1 MAGEVA
7 ARPARL
13 ISIHDR
19 LLTLLAC
26 TLCVT
31 AQLKIFEIQ
40 YLEIVYAF
48 DLLLVLLWCSFRL
61 PLHVFRPF
69 LRIGA
74 GWTVFSFLALALA
87 AYSLRQDFYAP
98 NPALLKQPFVVS
110 LARLGEIILDLFAL
124 LYLAER
130 FRVDAKLRRL
140 GSFAF
145 YAVGMASCAY
155 GLLSEVLLALGVRP
169 GGGVT
174 WSYRMTGFN
183 NEPGPFGAYLIPVI
197 FVAAALWQQKWITRR
212 HFLVSEAILFLCLL
226 LSQSGS
232 ALLELITI
240 GAIVVLLKLKPIRA
254 VMTCAVVVLIGVVL
268 FQALGLKERLDL
280 YVQEGLLYPQV
291 SALRPTDAYVVMC
304 RISGLYLTPQMIAAH
319 PLAGIGLGNYPI
331 IRDDPQYRH
340 GSPIV
345 ATPLDSP
352 SLGLIDYV
360 VDLGIPLTLFLTWIE
375 LAPAFPMRRL
385 GASASLLA
393 LLLVLPVS
401 TWFGAHLNFTY
412 LWVAAAIGLGIFY
425 GQSPASGPQGAVV
438 PTSLEPYRAE
448 HAVT

>member
-1 MAGEVA
+1 MAGEVQ

-19 LLTLLAC
+19 VLTLLAC

-61 PLHVFRPF
+61 PLQVFRPF

-98 NPALLKQPFVVS
+98 NPAPLKQPFIVS

-130 FRVDAKLRRL
+130 FRVDEKLRHL

-145 YAVGMASCAY
+145 YAVGMAACVY
-155 GLLSEVLLALGVRP
+155 GLLSEVLLPVGLTLRGATR
-169 GGGVT
+169 T
-174 WSYRMTGFN
+174 YRMIGFN

-212 HFLVSEAILFLCLL
+212 HFLVSEAILFLCLI

-240 GAIVVLLKLKPIRA
+240 AAIVVLLKLKPIRA
-254 VMTCAVVVLIGVVL
+254 VLTCAVVVLIGMVL
-268 FQALGLKERLDL
+268 FQALGLKERLNL
-280 YVQEGLLYPQV
+280 YVEEGLLYPQV
-291 SALRPTDAYVVMC
+291 SALRPTDANVVMG
-304 RISGLYLTPQMIAAH
+304 RISGLYLAPQMIAAH

-412 LWVAAAIGLGIFY
+412 MWIAAAIGLGIFY
-425 GQSPASGPQGAVV
+425 GQSPASGRQDAVAA
-438 PTSLEPYRAE
+438 TSLEPYGA
-448 HAVT
+448 